1 MQRRLRAAVLG
12 GPENKQMRSLQKH
25 LFAFAVAILF
35 ALALPTMRADE
46 WTKRTVITINDPIQL
61 PTVVLQPGTYVMK
74 LLDSPSNR
82 DIVQIF
88 DQNEQHLITTI
99 LALPN
104 YRLTPTG
111 KSVFT
116 FWETPAGSPA
126 AVRAWF
132 YPGDNY
138 GQEFVYPKGLSTQI
152 ASTNKSAVPTTTAES
167 VEDMKS
173 APVTS
178 TDQSGQQSDLNTQA
192 YTAPEPAPAPVAAA
206 PAPEPAP
213 APVETAQVDQTPQA
227 PAPEPQPAPTPSEL
241 PHTASTLPLIGLAGL
256 ISLGGFFALRRATSR

>member
-1 MQRRLRAAVLG
+1 
-12 GPENKQMRSLQKH
+12 MRFLHKH
-25 LFAFAVAILF
+25 CAFLAVALLF
-35 ALALPTMRADE
+35 ALALPIMRADE

-61 PTVVLQPGTYVMK
+61 PTVVLQPGSYVIK

-88 DQNEQHLITTI
+88 DKDEQHLITTI

-104 YRLTPTG
+104 YRLEPTG

-116 FWETPAGSPA
+116 FWETPAGSPP

-152 ASTNKSAVPTTTAES
+152 AATNKTAVPTSAAVS
-167 VEDMKS
+167 AEDMKT

-178 TDQSGQQSDLNTQA
+178 TNESGQQSDLNTQA
-192 YTAPEPAPAPVAAA
+192 YTPPAPAPAPVEQAAAPEPAPAP
-206 PAPEPAP
+206 
-213 APVETAQVDQTPQA
+213 APVEQA
-227 PAPEPQPAPTPSEL
+227 AAPEPQPAPTPSEL
-241 PHTASTLPLIGLAGL
+241 PHTASPLPLIGLAGL
-256 ISLGGFFALRRATSR
+256 ISLGGVFALRRASSR

>member
-1 MQRRLRAAVLG
+1 
-12 GPENKQMRSLQKH
+12 MRFLQKH
-25 LFAFAVAILF
+25 FS
-35 ALALPTMRADE
+35 ALAVSIFFMMALPNMRADE

-61 PTVVLQPGTYVMK
+61 PTMVLPAGTYVIK

-88 DQNEQHLITTI
+88 DKDEQHLLTTI

-111 KSVFT
+111 KTVFT
-116 FWETPAGSPA
+116 FWETPAGNPP

-152 ASTNKSAVPTTTAES
+152 ASNNKENVPTTAAQSADE
-167 VEDMKS
+167 MKT
-173 APVTS
+173 APVTA
-178 TDQSGQQSDLNTQA
+178 TDQSGQQSELNQQA
-192 YTAPEPAPAPVAAA
+192 YTAPEPAPAPAAA
-206 PAPEPAP
+206 PPPPAPEPAP
-213 APVETAQVDQTPQA
+213 APEPVAQA
-227 PAPEPQPAPTPSEL
+227 PAPEPQPEPAPSEL
-241 PHTASTLPLIGLAGL
+241 PQTASPLPLIGLAGL
-256 ISLGGFFALRRATSR
+256 ISMGGFFALRRATSR

>member
-1 MQRRLRAAVLG
+1 
-12 GPENKQMRSLQKH
+12 MRSLQKH

-104 YRLTPTG
+104 YRLLTLRYTERFQAQDMDQVQPMPSGITG
-111 KSVFT
+111 
-116 FWETPAGSPA
+116 G
-126 AVRAWF
+126 VRL
-132 YPGDNY
+132 
-138 GQEFVYPKGLSTQI
+138 V
-152 ASTNKSAVPTTTAES
+152 
-167 VEDMKS
+167 
-173 APVTS
+173 
-178 TDQSGQQSDLNTQA
+178 
-192 YTAPEPAPAPVAAA
+192 
-206 PAPEPAP
+206 
-213 APVETAQVDQTPQA
+213 
-227 PAPEPQPAPTPSEL
+227 
-241 PHTASTLPLIGLAGL
+241 
-256 ISLGGFFALRRATSR
+256 SR